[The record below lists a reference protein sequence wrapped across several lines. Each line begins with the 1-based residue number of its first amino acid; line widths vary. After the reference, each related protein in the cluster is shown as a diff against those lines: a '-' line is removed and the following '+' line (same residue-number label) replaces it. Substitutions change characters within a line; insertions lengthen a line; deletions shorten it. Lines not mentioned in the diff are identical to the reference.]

1 MEWYSFLMNCQRTHR
16 KDFTDTRSHRMFD
29 YDCGTMQF
37 GYQSGY
43 FSKKKKILSSRTD
56 QTTVLAEDKKSKQI
70 SAFLWCLGCASW
82 LWPCFFLFFLLGLPP

>member
-29 YDCGTMQF
+29 YDCGTILLI
-37 GYQSGY
+37 
-43 FSKKKKILSSRTD
+43 SKQILFKEKKILSSRTH

-82 LWPCFFLFFLLGLPP
+82 LWSCFFLFFLLGLPP